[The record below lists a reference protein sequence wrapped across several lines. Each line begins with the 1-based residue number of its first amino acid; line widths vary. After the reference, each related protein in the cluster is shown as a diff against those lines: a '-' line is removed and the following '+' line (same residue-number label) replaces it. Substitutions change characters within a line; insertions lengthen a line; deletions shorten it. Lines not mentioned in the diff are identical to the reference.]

1 MFYSDKT
8 TIKCKIDLIDHND
21 VNEVES
27 GSKELEVFLKA
38 AEYAICQ
45 NSLNPSC
52 LFTWSLE
59 GLPVVESIE
68 PVWDP
73 VEYFYYVKIT
83 GTGFL

>member
-45 NSLNPSC
+45 NSLNP
-52 LFTWSLE
+52 
-59 GLPVVESIE
+59 
-68 PVWDP
+68 
-73 VEYFYYVKIT
+73 
-83 GTGFL
+83 